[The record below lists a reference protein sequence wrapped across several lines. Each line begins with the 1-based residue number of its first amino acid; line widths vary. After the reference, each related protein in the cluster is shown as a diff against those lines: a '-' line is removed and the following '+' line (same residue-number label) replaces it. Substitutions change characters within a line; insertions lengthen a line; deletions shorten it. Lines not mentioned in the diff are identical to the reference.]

1 MRRSLPLLAA
11 ALFAAITALLTPMK
25 AEAGS
30 VLAWSMPALAGETDA
45 GLLTFAGY
53 YGGYHHKS
61 YDGGDD
67 DIGYGGYGY
76 DGNGYGHGYGYG
88 HGRDCGY
95 PRYVQKYVCD
105 QTEPR
110 CFRQREA
117 IWYYGR
123 EYFRY
128 VRKCVGGENYCKW
141 ISVPVNDC
149 GCEDC
154 D

>member
-30 VLAWSMPALAGETDA
+30 VVAWSSPPLQAKRKPGCSPSPATMAAIIARATTIMMADN
-45 GLLTFAGY
+45 
-53 YGGYHHKS
+53 
-61 YDGGDD
+61 
-67 DIGYGGYGY
+67 GY
-76 DGNGYGHGYGYG
+76 DGNGYGHGYGYSHG
-88 HGRDCGY
+88 HDCGY

-123 EYFRY
+123 EYLRY

-141 ISVPVNDC
+141 ITVPVNDC
-149 GCEDC
+149 GCDDC